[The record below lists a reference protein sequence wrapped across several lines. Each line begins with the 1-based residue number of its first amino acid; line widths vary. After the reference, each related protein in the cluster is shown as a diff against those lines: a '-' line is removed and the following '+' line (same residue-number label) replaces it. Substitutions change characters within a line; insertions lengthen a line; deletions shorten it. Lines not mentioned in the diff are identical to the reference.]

1 MELDPMEYVENAKEE
16 EHAAQELLAEERK
29 DSKLNSWV
37 AIAVAFLAT
46 FVAIC
51 TVAERGIVKQMAYQ
65 QAQSL
70 DNWNYYQSRTIR
82 GLVAQSVAD
91 GFAIDALGA
100 SGPAKEAFAK
110 KAEEYK
116 KEAESQ
122 SEKKKEQME
131 AAKKADETYEKLKM
145 RDEQFEVSE
154 AILAIAV
161 SMLALTSLTHK
172 RWLFFASMVP
182 TAFGVALG
190 MAGITHHH
198 IPIEF
203 ISKLLT

>member
-1 MELDPMEYVENAKEE
+1 MELDPMEYVENAREE
-16 EHAAQELLAEERK
+16 EHAAQELLAEEKK

-82 GLVAQSVAD
+82 GLVAQSSADTFVIEATVAT
-91 GFAIDALGA
+91 
-100 SGPAKEAFAK
+100 GPAKEAYAK
-110 KAEEYK
+110 KADEYK
-116 KEAESQ
+116 KMADEQ
-122 SEKKKEQME
+122 NEKKKEQME
-131 AAKKADETYEKLKM
+131 AAKKADETYEKLKE

-154 AILAIAV
+154 AILAISV

-172 RWLFFASMVP
+172 RWLFFASMFP

-190 MAGITHHH
+190 IAGITHHRL
-198 IPIEF
+198 PIEF
-203 ISKLLT
+203 ISRLLG